1 MDKSMRI
8 LIVEDQPYD
17 VELAVREIKKI
28 IKLFEFQSVDN
39 PDDFLKAIPHFQPD
53 LIISDYLMPLFT
65 GLDVIRLTKEH
76 APLVPVIIFTGSIN
90 EETAAEAVKSG
101 AVDYV
106 LKDNYKRLQQ
116 AILYAIEIK
125 KMWQERVLSEEKL
138 RISEERYRLI
148 SSITTDYMFTAE
160 IKKDGSHEMEWIGGA
175 FEKMTGYTIEECK
188 AIGGF
193 NALVHPD
200 DLNRSERNIKNISES
215 NTPNIDEFRFIKKNG
230 EIRWVRAYA
239 HPVWDK
245 KEKRVVRMYGA
256 VQDINDRKV
265 AEEEL
270 VKLNA
275 DLENIVKERTI
286 ELERTNTNLL
296 VEIEERTKAE
306 ELINQQLMEKEILLK
321 EVHHRVKNNMQVII
335 SMLNLQSSFVKNK
348 KIVSILHDSQ
358 SRIKTMALIHEKLYQ
373 TKDFS
378 NIDFSE
384 YVYNLFEYLYSS
396 FRSSNQEIEYNINIK
411 KYQINIDTIIS
422 LGLIINELTSN
433 SFKYAFEGMSKGK
446 INILLDKKDD
456 KTLVLSLDDNGKGLP
471 ANFDYKN
478 TDSLGLQLVCLLTEQ
493 IQGKLEVKN
502 LNKGTKFLVF
512 FPLNN

>member
-1 MDKSMRI
+1 
-8 LIVEDQPYD
+8 
-17 VELAVREIKKI
+17 
-28 IKLFEFQSVDN
+28 
-39 PDDFLKAIPHFQPD
+39 
-53 LIISDYLMPLFT
+53 
-65 GLDVIRLTKEH
+65 
-76 APLVPVIIFTGSIN
+76 
-90 EETAAEAVKSG
+90 
-101 AVDYV
+101 
-106 LKDNYKRLQQ
+106 
-116 AILYAIEIK
+116 
-125 KMWQERVLSEEKL
+125 
-138 RISEERYRLI
+138 
-148 SSITTDYMFTAE
+148 
-160 IKKDGSHEMEWIGGA
+160 
-175 FEKMTGYTIEECK
+175 
-188 AIGGF
+188 
-193 NALVHPD
+193 
-200 DLNRSERNIKNISES
+200 
-215 NTPNIDEFRFIKKNG
+215 
-230 EIRWVRAYA
+230 
-239 HPVWDK
+239 
-245 KEKRVVRMYGA
+245 MYGA